1 MTPPFLGRP
10 RGGRRRRGFT
20 LVALMVAMVLLTVG
34 IITLAG
40 ANAQTAT
47 MQTLSQNRTNAIAIA
62 RAYMEQIH
70 TRDPWTIASESST
83 NVDGE
88 GQMTSL
94 GAYKRIVD
102 VEILKPSLISIV
114 VRVHYPRGAQ
124 PVQLTTSFF
133 RGSGVAGP

>member
-1 MTPPFLGRP
+1 MTFPPH
-10 RGGRRRRGFT
+10 RRRRRDRLRRGFT

-62 RAYMEQIH
+62 RAYMEQVH
-70 TRDPWTIASESST
+70 TRDPWTIVSEGPT

-88 GQMTSL
+88 GQATSL
-94 GAYKRIVD
+94 GAYRRTVE

-114 VRVHYPRGAQ
+114 VRVQYPRGTQ
-124 PVQLTTSFF
+124 PVQLTTSYF
-133 RGSGVAGP
+133 RGSGVVGL